1 MGLLDFIYT
10 GVIAHFLK
18 KRLADRA
25 IIPHTTITA
34 THTTMRTSIMGIMR
48 TTTMRTVGVRTKP
61 WTTATTTS
69 TMSSTTN
76 TSTKTMTTTARTA
89 ITTTMTRTATESTTT
104 TESTTW
110 TAGMATN
117 TKRRD

>member
-18 KRLADRA
+18 RDWADRA

-34 THTTMRTSIMGIMR
+34 TRTGIMGIMR

-76 TSTKTMTTTARTA
+76 TSTKT
-89 ITTTMTRTATESTTT
+89 TTTMTTETTTT
-104 TESTTW
+104 TESTIW

-117 TKRRD
+117 TKRRG

>member
-18 KRLADRA
+18 KRLGGSGHHS
-25 IIPHTTITA
+25 HTTIT
-34 THTTMRTSIMGIMR
+34 TTRTSTMGIMR

-89 ITTTMTRTATESTTT
+89 ITTTMTRTATETTTT
-104 TESTTW
+104 TESTIW
-110 TAGMATN
+110 TGGMATN
-117 TKRRD
+117 TKRRG